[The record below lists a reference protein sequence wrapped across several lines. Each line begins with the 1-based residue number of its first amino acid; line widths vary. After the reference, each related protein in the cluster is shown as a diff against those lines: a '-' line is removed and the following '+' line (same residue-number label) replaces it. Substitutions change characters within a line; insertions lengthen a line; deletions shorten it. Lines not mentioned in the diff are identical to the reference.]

1 MREKLNQ
8 SMEKVTSLFKYC
20 YIIHILLAFN
30 TLLVDKSIL
39 KVTSAIVLVLGVVCI
54 LYRLVHIKNYLRYPF
69 VILYILFLVLF
80 GVSCLF
86 NIHYGVTENA
96 KIFMWMTFQFG
107 LLYAFDLK
115 KDEGKVKK
123 EFQISMFLIIGITS
137 VMNLISMIMMFV
149 NYCGYCILDDGRSF
163 LIGVAYWGR
172 LYGIHTDPNYG
183 SVLSVVALMAGIYF
197 FLKLKKIWARVL
209 MIVSAVLQALFII
222 FSASR
227 TGLVATCVCMLFFW
241 FFYSLHRKKKIV
253 RACIVA
259 VVAVVLVAGVNK
271 GVVTGYN
278 YVVTQ
283 ISKAQEE
290 QSKKPDKKN
299 DKKKEEMVKLGRE
312 EELQGDVSNR
322 RFDLWKN
329 AVNMAKT
336 SPVVGVSFGNFIPY
350 AEENLPDCYMI
361 SNEFATFNAFHNMFM
376 DLIASQ
382 GIVGF
387 VVFIV
392 IMLSSLWYLL
402 KHYKTIPEADK
413 PACAFLFSACAAM
426 LVSSLFVSEIL
437 YVNNQVTV
445 LFWTLWGFLI
455 YFVKKGEQK
464 KG

>member
-1 MREKLNQ
+1 
-8 SMEKVTSLFKYC
+8 
-20 YIIHILLAFN
+20 
-30 TLLVDKSIL
+30 
-39 KVTSAIVLVLGVVCI
+39 
-54 LYRLVHIKNYLRYPF
+54 
-69 VILYILFLVLF
+69 
-80 GVSCLF
+80 
-86 NIHYGVTENA
+86 
-96 KIFMWMTFQFG
+96 
-107 LLYAFDLK
+107 
-115 KDEGKVKK
+115 
-123 EFQISMFLIIGITS
+123 
-137 VMNLISMIMMFV
+137 
-149 NYCGYCILDDGRSF
+149 
-163 LIGVAYWGR
+163 
-172 LYGIHTDPNYG
+172 
-183 SVLSVVALMAGIYF
+183 
-197 FLKLKKIWARVL
+197 
-209 MIVSAVLQALFII
+209 
-222 FSASR
+222 
-227 TGLVATCVCMLFFW
+227 
-241 FFYSLHRKKKIV
+241 
-253 RACIVA
+253 
-259 VVAVVLVAGVNK
+259 
-271 GVVTGYN
+271 
-278 YVVTQ
+278 
-283 ISKAQEE
+283 
-290 QSKKPDKKN
+290 
-299 DKKKEEMVKLGRE
+299 MVKLGRE